1 MSIEDLLGDLDKSFA
16 DKKQQ
21 EVYAIYVMVAAV
33 LVAMSYLLLWDPAE
47 QGYNKTLAQTK
58 MIQKKIKAD
67 ENFMRYNPEGKI
79 FKLKAETAQYKKDFI
94 TVKDQAEYIK
104 YKIEQISSLYYDE
117 QAWGEFIDSIA
128 ENSKKYGLKLKYLAN
143 EFSNDKSTFGHVL
156 DIEVRVKG
164 SFHKTMKFI
173 NALEQSFLVV
183 DIHDLNLSA
192 SRKVDTDLKIS
203 VWGITY

>member
-21 EVYAIYVMVAAV
+21 EVYAIYGMVAA
-33 LVAMSYLLLWDPAE
+33 LLIAISYLMLWDPAE
-47 QGYNKTLAQTK
+47 QGYNRTLAQTK
-58 MIQKKIKAD
+58 EVQKKIKAD
-67 ENFMRYNPEGKI
+67 ENFMRYNLESKI

-128 ENSKKYGLKLKYLAN
+128 ENAKKYGLKLKYLSN

-156 DIEVRVKG
+156 DIEVKVKG

-183 DIHDLNLSA
+183 DIHDLNLTA
-192 SRKVDTDLKIS
+192 SRKVDADLKIS

>member
-1 MSIEDLLGDLDKSFA
+1 MNIEDFLGDLDKSFA

-21 EVYAIYVMVAAV
+21 EVYAIYLMVAAV
-33 LVAMSYLLLWDPAE
+33 LVAISYLLLWDPAE
-47 QGYNKTLAQTK
+47 QGYKKTLAQT
-58 MIQKKIKAD
+58 QAVQRKITSDA
-67 ENFMRYNPEGKI
+67 NFMRYNPKNKI
-79 FKLKAETAQYKKDFI
+79 FKLKAQTIQYKKDFI

-117 QAWGEFIDSIA
+117 QAWGEFIDSIS
-128 ENSKKYGLKLKYLAN
+128 ENSKKYGLQLKYLSN
-143 EFSNDKSTFGHVL
+143 EFSHDKSTFGHVL
-156 DIEVRVKG
+156 DIEVKIHG

-183 DIHDLNLSA
+183 DIHDLDLSA
-192 SRKVDTDLKIS
+192 SKKVDSDLKIS

>member
-1 MSIEDLLGDLDKSFA
+1 MNLEDFLGDIDKSFVE
-16 DKKQQ
+16 KTQQ
-21 EVYAIYVMVAAV
+21 EIYMTYGMIAAALIAV
-33 LVAMSYLLLWDPAE
+33 SYLFLWDPAE
-47 QGYNKTLAQTK
+47 QGYNRTLSQVE
-58 MIQKKIKAD
+58 QVEKKITDDK
-67 ENFMRYNPEGKI
+67 NFMRYNPESKI
-79 FKLKAETAQYKKDFI
+79 FQLKADTAQYKKDFV

-128 ENSKKYGLKLKYLAN
+128 EVSKKYGLQLKYLSN

-156 DIEVRVKG
+156 DIEVKIKG
-164 SFHKTMKFI
+164 NFHKTMKFV

-183 DIHDLNLSA
+183 DIHDVNLSA
-192 SRKVDTDLKIS
+192 SNKVDSALKIS

>member
-21 EVYAIYVMVAAV
+21 EIYAIYGMIAA
-33 LVAMSYLLLWDPAE
+33 LLIAISYLFLWDPAE
-47 QGYNKTLAQTK
+47 QGYNRTLAQTK
-58 MIQKKIKAD
+58 EVQKKITAD
-67 ENFMRYNPEGKI
+67 ENFMRYNPESKI
-79 FKLKAETAQYKKDFI
+79 FKLKAQTAQYKKDFI
-94 TVKDQAEYIK
+94 TVKDHAEYIK

-128 ENSKKYGLKLKYLAN
+128 ENAKKYGLKLKYLSN
-143 EFSNDKSTFGHVL
+143 EFSNDKNTFGHVL
-156 DIEVRVKG
+156 DIEVRLKG
-164 SFHKTMKFI
+164 SFHKTMKFM

-183 DIHDLNLSA
+183 DIHDLNLSS